1 MEQLGQVIHR
11 IFPLARGIFED
22 KVANLWCFVSVL
34 PLPARYKLKNAVE
47 ASTLAKVSL
56 ATVLVVIL
64 LPCVHLFAAG
74 AETARIEMS
83 LNEDA
88 QKLKAASERRM
99 ASASTTAGSTTARR
113 RKDGRGKR
121 RAMSNAAPSEVG
133 SEIAS
138 VLSGGGAG
146 GHDADKSSP
155 DFVLANGSVL
165 GNEISTKPV
174 ASSTPSP
181 AACVL
186 PYALLSVSLAF
197 FLFGFQTHEKSILLP
212 LLPLSLLI
220 SAKGD
225 GWGAGAGKEDF
236 EWAMLG
242 NNVGAF
248 SMFPLL
254 QRDGL
259 TSQYFTL
266 VCLWNWI
273 VGHRP
278 LQGLYG
284 SRKSFVAWLGAGV
297 HIAMLS
303 LHLLELVVMP
313 TLLKYPTTS
322 SFLVRLLQRYPD
334 LFAVLN
340 VLVAFPAFFTLW
352 LWSMKRQVEVGF
364 ANGLSIFG
372 VL

>member
-1 MEQLGQVIHR
+1 M
-11 IFPLARGIFED
+11 
-22 KVANLWCFVSVL
+22 WCFLSVL

-64 LPCVHLFAAG
+64 TPCIHLFAAG

-88 QKLKAASERRM
+88 QKLRDASERRQ
-99 ASASTTAGSTTARR
+99 ASTSTTAGSTTARR
-113 RKDGRGKR
+113 RRDGAKGRT
-121 RAMSNAAPSEVG
+121 MPNAAPSEVG

-138 VLSGGGAG
+138 VLSGGGG
-146 GHDADKSSP
+146 GRDAERPSSEMTAV
-155 DFVLANGSVL
+155 DRATSVL
-165 GNEISTKPV
+165 GNSKPV
-174 ASSTPSP
+174 ASSSPSP
-181 AACVL
+181 AACIL

-254 QRDGL
+254 GRDGL
-259 TSQYFTL
+259 ASQYFVL
-266 VCLWNWI
+266 LALWNWF

-278 LQGLYG
+278 FSGLYG
-284 SRKSFVAWLGAGV
+284 PRKTFVGWFGAV
-297 HIAMLS
+297 LHVAMLS
-303 LHLLELVVMP
+303 LHLLELVVSP
-313 TLLKYPTTS
+313 ILLS
-322 SFLVRLLQRYPD
+322 SPSTARVLDRLLQRYPD
-334 LFAVLN
+334 IFAVLN
-340 VLVAFPAFFTLW
+340 VLVSFPAFFILW
-352 LWSMKRQVEVGF
+352 LWSMKRQIEVGF
-364 ANGLSIFG
+364 ANGISAFG
-372 VL
+372 IM